1 MQASSRSASYR
12 SASCRAEMPRMLLKC
27 SALRPLG
34 LDAGGGWAAAR
45 TSEGAGTIQFAGDGG
60 LCPARMPRCRSGLLT
75 IGVYSDTPQAM
86 AVTYPRKLVN
96 NMGARE
102 VMAEVVKER
111 KLQVLFLNSYRFN
124 EQRSCQELT
133 TLIEA
138 LDGQPRDL
146 CRELSHHISDEARH
160 AVWLTDLL
168 CDLGEDIGNPPTGSY
183 IDELNRL
190 FDKSGGEI
198 QQEDGLIAVLASI
211 NSTEKRGC
219 QAFSA
224 HIHALRHAPATEENI
239 RIRET
244 IEKILPEEAG
254 HVSWGSRWLGKIAS
268 RSAEHRARVNAA
280 KNKYSMIEHAAFE
293 AGMDITAG
301 AELRRLANLVEITN
315 TLPVWDRPAYLMERL
330 SGSLLAPDLQKSRFL
345 AVQRVLQD
353 KPEKLVE
360 QFIPMFLSGLQH
372 LRPSVATGN

>member
-1 MQASSRSASYR
+1 
-12 SASCRAEMPRMLLKC
+12 
-27 SALRPLG
+27 
-34 LDAGGGWAAAR
+34 
-45 TSEGAGTIQFAGDGG
+45 
-60 LCPARMPRCRSGLLT
+60 
-75 IGVYSDTPQAM
+75 M

-102 VMAEVVKER
+102 VMREVVKER
-111 KLQVLFLNSYRFN
+111 KLQILFLNSYRFN
-124 EQRSCQELT
+124 EQRSCLELT

-138 LDGQPRDL
+138 LDGKPREL
-146 CRELSHHISDEARH
+146 CRELSHHINDEARH

-168 CDLGEDIGNPPTGSY
+168 CDLGEEIANPPSGNY

-211 NSTEKRGC
+211 NATEKRGC

-224 HIHALRHAPATEENI
+224 HIHALRQAPASEDNT

-244 IEKILPEEAG
+244 LEKILPEEAG
-254 HVSWGSRWLGKIAS
+254 HVSWGSRWLGQIAA
-268 RSAEHRARVNAA
+268 RSPEHRARVNAA
-280 KNKYSMIEHAAFE
+280 KRKYSMIEHAAFE

-301 AELRRLANLVEITN
+301 AELRRVANLVEITN
-315 TLPVWDRPAYLMERL
+315 TLPVWERPAYLMERL
-330 SGSLLAPDLQKSRFL
+330 PQALLAPDLQKSRFL

-372 LRPSVATGN
+372 LRPSVASAS

>member
-1 MQASSRSASYR
+1 
-12 SASCRAEMPRMLLKC
+12 
-27 SALRPLG
+27 
-34 LDAGGGWAAAR
+34 
-45 TSEGAGTIQFAGDGG
+45 
-60 LCPARMPRCRSGLLT
+60 
-75 IGVYSDTPQAM
+75 M

-96 NMGARE
+96 NLSPRQ
-102 VMAEVVKER
+102 VMAEMVKER
-111 KLQVLFLNSYRFN
+111 KVQMLFLNSYRFN

-133 TLIEA
+133 VLLEA

-146 CRELSHHISDEARH
+146 CREISHHISDEARH

-168 CDLGEDIGNPPTGSY
+168 FDLGEEIGNPPTGSY

-280 KNKYSMIEHAAFE
+280 KKKYSMIEHAAFE

-301 AELRRLANLVEITN
+301 AELRRVANLVEISN
-315 TLPVWDRPAYLMERL
+315 TLPVWERPAYLMERL
-330 SGSLLAPDLQKSRFL
+330 PQAMIAPDLQKSRFL
-345 AVQRVLQD
+345 AVQRVWQD

>member
-1 MQASSRSASYR
+1 
-12 SASCRAEMPRMLLKC
+12 
-27 SALRPLG
+27 
-34 LDAGGGWAAAR
+34 
-45 TSEGAGTIQFAGDGG
+45 
-60 LCPARMPRCRSGLLT
+60 
-75 IGVYSDTPQAM
+75 M

-96 NMGARE
+96 NLSARD

-168 CDLGEDIGNPPTGSY
+168 CEMGEEIGNPPSGNY

-211 NSTEKRGC
+211 NATEKRGC

-224 HIHALRHAPATEENI
+224 HIHALREHAPASEENI

-268 RSAEHRARVNAA
+268 RSAEHRERVNAA
-280 KNKYSMIEHAAFE
+280 KRKYSMIEHAAFS

-301 AELRRLANLVEITN
+301 AELRRVANLVEITN
-315 TLPVWDRPAYLMERL
+315 TLPVWQRPQYLMERL
-330 SGSLLAPDLQKSRFL
+330 PQALLAPDLQKSRFL
-345 AVQRVLQD
+345 AVQRVMQD

-360 QFIPMFLSGLQH
+360 QFIPMFLSGLQN
-372 LRPSVATGN
+372 LRPTVATAN